1 MSNDSYINP
10 NNAKRGPFLRS
21 FYETIHAFSLTERVI
36 FYILLVVAIT
46 TGLILLSGLN
56 NRFLVAVPDHGGTV
70 TEGVVGVPRFVNP
83 VLAISD
89 ADRDLVSLV
98 FSGLL
103 KTTPEGKLIGDLSD
117 SYEISEDGR
126 TYTFTLKDDV
136 FFHDGDRLTTDDIE
150 FTIQRMQDPT
160 VKSPKRPIWDG
171 VSIQKIDSRKI
182 SFTLRQAYA
191 PFIENFTV
199 GIIPQHIWK
208 NVPSDEFS
216 FSELNVEAIGSGP
229 YKVDKVKRNSFGLST
244 YYGLR
249 AFDKYALGHPF
260 VKNIVLYFY
269 QTETELLKAFED
281 GVVNSMSGVSP
292 GNLDGLSLDDSQ
304 TLTSTLPR
312 VFGIFF
318 NQNQASVFLHK
329 EVREALSV
337 AIDRDR
343 IIDNVLFGYATAIDS
358 PVPVKN
364 IVSTSTTATQTTAN
378 SGSEANDQKTS
389 PVTSPRVERALTIL
403 TNAGWTLN
411 EKSGIMEKKT
421 GSTVTTLS
429 FSVATADAVELR
441 RTAELTKEDWEKI
454 GASVEIKVSDI
465 GDLNQNVIRPRKF
478 DAILFGEVVGR
489 ELDLFPFWHSSQRN
503 DPGLNIA
510 LYANITA
517 DKILENLRLTQD
529 RDEREK
535 DVREFEALFKKDLPA
550 AFVYSPH
557 FIYVVP
563 EKLRN
568 VRLGELSHP
577 GERYLDVHE
586 WFIETNKVWKFF
598 AY

>member
-1 MSNDSYINP
+1 MI
-10 NNAKRGPFLRS
+10 
-21 FYETIHAFSLTERVI
+21 
-36 FYILLVVAIT
+36 VAVT
-46 TGLILLSGLN
+46 SGLFLLSGLN
-56 NRFLVAVPDHGGTV
+56 GRFLVAVPDHGGTV
-70 TEGVVGVPRFVNP
+70 TEGIVGVPRFVNP

-103 KTTPEGKLIGDLSD
+103 RATPEGRLVGDLSD
-117 SYEISEDGR
+117 NYEISEDGR
-126 TYTFTLKDDV
+126 TYTFTLKEDV

-150 FTIQRMQDPT
+150 FTIQRIQDPT

-208 NVPSDEFS
+208 NLPSDEFS
-216 FSELNVEAIGSGP
+216 FSELNVEATGSGP
-229 YKVDKVKRNSFGLST
+229 YEVNKVKRNSFGLST

-249 AFDKYALGHPF
+249 AFDTYALGHPF
-260 VKNIVLYFY
+260 VKNIILYFY

-281 GVVNSMSGVSP
+281 GVINSMSGVSP
-292 GNLDGLSLDDSQ
+292 GNLEELNLEDSRTLD
-304 TLTSTLPR
+304 STLPR

-343 IIDNVLFGYATAIDS
+343 IVNNVLFGFATAIDS

-364 IVSTSTTATQTTAN
+364 TPATTTPTNENTSTTTAN
-378 SGSEANDQKTS
+378 TATETS
-389 PVTSPRVERALTIL
+389 QRVDRALTIL
-403 TNAGWTLN
+403 TKAGWTLN
-411 EKSGIMEKKT
+411 EKSGIMEKKEGT
-421 GSTVTTLS
+421 TVTTLS
-429 FSVATADAVELR
+429 FSVATADATELR
-441 RTAELTKEDWEKI
+441 RTAELIKEDWEKI
-454 GASVEIKVSDI
+454 GASVDIKISDI

-478 DAILFGEVVGR
+478 DAIFFGEVVGR

-529 RDEREK
+529 RDQREK
-535 DVREFEALFKKDLPA
+535 EVKEFEKLFKKDLPA

-563 EKLRN
+563 EKLKN
-568 VRLGELSHP
+568 VSLGELSHP
-577 GERYLDVHE
+577 GERYLNVHE
-586 WFIETNKVWKFF
+586 WYIETNKVWKMF

>member
-1 MSNDSYINP
+1 
-10 NNAKRGPFLRS
+10 
-21 FYETIHAFSLTERVI
+21 
-36 FYILLVVAIT
+36 
-46 TGLILLSGLN
+46 
-56 NRFLVAVPDHGGTV
+56 
-70 TEGVVGVPRFVNP
+70 
-83 VLAISD
+83 
-89 ADRDLVSLV
+89 
-98 FSGLL
+98 
-103 KTTPEGKLIGDLSD
+103 
-117 SYEISEDGR
+117 
-126 TYTFTLKDDV
+126 
-136 FFHDGDRLTTDDIE
+136 
-150 FTIQRMQDPT
+150 MQDPT

>member
-1 MSNDSYINP
+1 MI
-10 NNAKRGPFLRS
+10 
-21 FYETIHAFSLTERVI
+21 
-36 FYILLVVAIT
+36 VAVT
-46 TGLILLSGLN
+46 SGLFLLSGLN
-56 NRFLVAVPDHGGTV
+56 GRFLVAVPDHGGTV
-70 TEGVVGVPRFVNP
+70 TEGIVGVPRFVNP

-103 KTTPEGKLIGDLSD
+103 RATPEGRLVGDLSD
-117 SYEISEDGR
+117 NYEISEDGR
-126 TYTFTLKDDV
+126 TYTFTLKEDV

-150 FTIQRMQDPT
+150 FTIQRIQDPT

-216 FSELNVEAIGSGP
+216 FSELNVEATGSGP
-229 YKVDKVKRNSFGLST
+229 YEVNKVKRNSFGLST

-249 AFDKYALGHPF
+249 AFDTYALGHPF
-260 VKNIVLYFY
+260 VKNIILYFY

-281 GVVNSMSGVSP
+281 GVINSMSGVSP
-292 GNLDGLSLDDSQ
+292 GNLEELNLEDSRTLD
-304 TLTSTLPR
+304 STLPR

-343 IIDNVLFGYATAIDS
+343 IVNNVLFGFATAIDS

-364 IVSTSTTATQTTAN
+364 TPATTTPTNENTSTTTAN
-378 SGSEANDQKTS
+378 TATETS
-389 PVTSPRVERALTIL
+389 QRVDRALTIL
-403 TNAGWTLN
+403 TKAGWTLN
-411 EKSGIMEKKT
+411 EKSGIMEKKEGT
-421 GSTVTTLS
+421 TVTTLS
-429 FSVATADAVELR
+429 FSVATADATELR
-441 RTAELTKEDWEKI
+441 RTAELIKEDWEKI
-454 GASVEIKVSDI
+454 GASVDIKISDI

-478 DAILFGEVVGR
+478 DAIFFGEVVGR

-529 RDEREK
+529 RDQREK
-535 DVREFEALFKKDLPA
+535 EVKEFEKLFKKDLPA

-563 EKLRN
+563 EKLKN
-568 VRLGELSHP
+568 VSLGELSHP
-577 GERYLDVHE
+577 GERYLNVHE
-586 WFIETNKVWKFF
+586 WYIETNKVWKMF